1 MNSFPPRSVDAM
13 LADRRLRV
21 IGALGFGWAWLFL
34 IEPVCGQVP
43 SEVTTGVDKTIVVDC
58 QLPPQS
64 RKLSSST
71 TTLIPGSVEKLSRD
85 ECESRGGSYEEVTP
99 TDAPPIPDKGAPVVA
114 PESPSKATVM
124 DAQKQLRD
132 LGFDLGT
139 PDGIM
144 GTKTIAALRRFQT
157 ERHLPSTGVLDSVT
171 VLQLKKETRAVEEKI
186 TARSR

>member
-1 MNSFPPRSVDAM
+1 VKSFPRRSVYAM
-13 LADRRLRV
+13 LAERRLRLM
-21 IGALGFGWAWLFL
+21 GALGFGWVWLFL
-34 IEPVCGQVP
+34 VEPVWGQTP
-43 SEVTTGVDKTIVVDC
+43 GEAITGVDKTAIVDC

-71 TTLIPGSVEKLSRD
+71 ITLTPGGVEKLSRD
-85 ECESRGGSYEEVTP
+85 ECESRGGSPAES
-99 TDAPPIPDKGAPVVA
+99 APPDASPVQDKDVPVTQ
-114 PESPSKATVM
+114 ESPSKASVM

-132 LGFDLGT
+132 LGFDLGA

-157 ERHLPSTGVLDSVT
+157 ERHLPPTGVLDSVT